1 MLGLLLFLLVE
12 NLHKQ
17 HSNKDKQEYR
27 SPSLLEKVFEL
38 RLGPQILERWQWN
51 ILRHHQLMLPIH
63 MKEQTICLGLRLA
76 KQLVVMSRG
85 RDRIYEH

>member
-12 NLHKQ
+12 DLHKQ

-27 SPSLLEKVFEL
+27 SPGLLEKVFEL

-51 ILRHHQLMLPIH
+51 IL
-63 MKEQTICLGLRLA
+63 
-76 KQLVVMSRG
+76 
-85 RDRIYEH
+85 